1 VSASL
6 SPTAHRLA
14 AENTRRA
21 KEHDRAVWAAAV
33 THWQQELDNRRQVHD
48 EVDHAAARAAA
59 AMTADNQRF
68 GRPSFANA
76 MDPSSISA
84 AQQRW
89 RSADQEEKA
98 RLAEMNAAE
107 RFLQHSQQ
115 QLAQLDAELREQES
129 AAA

>member
-6 SPTAHRLA
+6 SATADRLA
-14 AENTRRA
+14 AENARRT
-21 KEHDRAVWAAAV
+21 KERERDVWASAV
-33 THWQQELDNRRQVHD
+33 IHWQQELDNRRLVYD
-48 EVDHAAARAAA
+48 EVAVAAARAAA

-89 RSADQEEKA
+89 RSADQEEKT
-98 RLAEMNAAE
+98 RLAAMNAAE
-107 RFLQHSQQ
+107 RFLQYSQQ
-115 QLAQLDAELREQES
+115 RLEQLDAALDERG
-129 AAA
+129 AAVV